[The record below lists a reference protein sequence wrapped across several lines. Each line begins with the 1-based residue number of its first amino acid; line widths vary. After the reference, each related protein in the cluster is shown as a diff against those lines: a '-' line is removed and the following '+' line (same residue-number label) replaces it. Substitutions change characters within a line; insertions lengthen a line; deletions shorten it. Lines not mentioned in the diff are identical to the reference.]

1 MDNLQ
6 KFISQ
11 LRGRLVGV
19 LLINNL
25 LIFADWWVMEHV
37 IGADPKRLLLSM
49 VLVSLLGLTV
59 LPWLTANYLAEP
71 TRLIWQAILHIAP
84 DTANVPAPNLKRRVI
99 GHDLVMNLV
108 SHVYQLASVVD
119 TIEKTAASKPRDLQA
134 DFVGNSLPL
143 PLLVLDKNQNVLFAN
158 HAASEYVKRPQAEML
173 GQSVYSVLDM
183 SFNGG
188 ETFDKWLASAK
199 QTAAVEAK
207 TWERVRLK
215 VQGEGLETQRQ
226 FDLAAYF
233 NAENPEGFETMLVLF
248 DHTTAYNHD
257 DQGLSFIALAVHEL
271 RTPVT
276 LLRGYIDV
284 FEEELEGK
292 LDPELT
298 SYLHKMN
305 IAAEGLTSFINN
317 MLAVARVE
325 NDQLTL
331 KLHEEHWPEIVKTVV
346 SDFSLRAKVQGITIE
361 AMVAKDLPVVGVDR
375 VAAYEVLSNL
385 LDNAI
390 KYSNGSKKIIIKAV
404 KDKEGMVE
412 TSVQDFGAGIPSS
425 IIGNLFDKYYR
436 SHRSR
441 AQVGG
446 TGLGLYLCKAIVDAH
461 GGHIWVR
468 SNEGEGST
476 FGFTVVPYAKLAD
489 EKKNGDNNGITRGAH
504 GWIKNHSLY
513 SR

>member
-6 KFISQ
+6 KFIHQVRS
-11 LRGRLVGV
+11 RLFLV
-19 LLINNL
+19 LFVNNA
-25 LIFADWWVMEHV
+25 LIFADWWVMEKV
-37 IGADPKRLLLSM
+37 IGTDPMRLIISM
-49 VLVSLLGLTV
+49 VVVTMLSLTL
-59 LPWLTANYLAEP
+59 LPWLSATYLAQP
-71 TRLIWQAILHIAP
+71 TKLIWQAILHIAP
-84 DTANVPAPNLKRRVI
+84 DTANVPAPNLKKRTI

-119 TIEKTAASKPRDLQA
+119 SIEKTEASKPRDLTA

-143 PLLVLDKNQNVLFAN
+143 PLFVLDKNENILFAN
-158 HAASEYVKRPQAEML
+158 RAASEYVKRANTDL
-173 GQSVYSVLDM
+173 AGQNVYSVLDM
-183 SFNGG
+183 SFGTD
-188 ETFDKWLASAK
+188 ETFDKWLAKAK
-199 QTAAVEAK
+199 ASAAVENK

-215 VQGEGLETQRQ
+215 VPIDGSQRQ

-248 DHTTAYNHD
+248 DHTQKYNQD

-276 LLRGYIDV
+276 LLRGYIDA
-284 FEEELEGK
+284 FEEDLEGR
-292 LDPELT
+292 LNPELT
-298 SYLHKMN
+298 DYLHKMN
-305 IAAEGLTSFINN
+305 VAAEGLTAFINN
-317 MLAVARVE
+317 MLQVSRVE

-331 KLHEEHWPEIVKTVV
+331 SLHEDQWPEIVKTAVA
-346 SDFSLRAKVQGITIE
+346 DFSLRAKVQGITIE
-361 AMVAKDLPVVGVDR
+361 AMIAKDLPTVGVDR
-375 VAAYEVLSNL
+375 VSIYEVICNL

-390 KYSNGSKKIIIKAV
+390 KYSGGSKKIIIKSALNS
-404 KDKEGMVE
+404 EGLVE
-412 TSVQDFGAGIPSS
+412 TTVQDFGAGIPES

-441 AQVGG
+441 SQVGG

-468 SNEGEGST
+468 SKEGEGST
-476 FGFTVVPYAKLAD
+476 FGFTISPYAKLAD
-489 EKKNGDNNGITRGAH
+489 EKKNGDNNDITRGAH